1 MGIFKKMLI
10 IMSAIVLL
18 SLSAVGQDD
27 AGINEGEISQPAKPD
42 SSNLD
47 KLDAMLG
54 SGKPTLAY
62 FYYSVACSCT
72 AVQCSLAFD
81 AIAKI
86 DELDTEYKN
95 LNYISIDAYYEEAA
109 ESLYQCQV
117 VPLVVGYNSAGKE
130 VARVEWE
137 IDGKAINEI
146 INEIK

>member
-27 AGINEGEISQPAKPD
+27 AGVNEEEILQPEKAD
-42 SSNLD
+42 SSNLV
-47 KLDAMLG
+47 KLAAMLG

-81 AIAKI
+81 AISEI
-86 DELDTEYKN
+86 DELDTENKN

-109 ESLYQCQV
+109 ESLYRCQV
-117 VPLVVGYNSAGKE
+117 VPLVIGYDSSGSE

-137 IDGKAINEI
+137 IDEKAVNGI
-146 INEIK
+146 INKIK